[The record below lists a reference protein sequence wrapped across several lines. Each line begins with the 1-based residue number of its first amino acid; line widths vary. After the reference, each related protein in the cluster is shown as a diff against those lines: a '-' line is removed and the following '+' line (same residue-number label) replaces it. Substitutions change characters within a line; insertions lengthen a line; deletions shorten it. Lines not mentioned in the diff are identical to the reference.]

1 MRSPC
6 ACDPALTLRALLAA
20 TLLAPA
26 IAQAGWL
33 NHCADP
39 PALDAVQHD
48 RVFRFSAL
56 VRGVLDQSGH
66 RLALIARAGTDLR
79 RFGQRYLDRL
89 YTPGEIEYCL
99 RSEPDTARRLAARF
113 AAKEATLKVL
123 RPDAHWLDWRSI
135 EVVKMPGGWC
145 ELALHGTAQQLR
157 AAAGIGTLTVS
168 LSHEQNY
175 ALAVVGAA
183 VGFQTPPC

>member
-1 MRSPC
+1 MEF
-6 ACDPALTLRALLAA
+6 
-20 TLLAPA
+20 
-26 IAQAGWL
+26 
-33 NHCADP
+33 
-39 PALDAVQHD
+39 
-48 RVFRFSAL
+48 RV
-56 VRGVLDQSGH
+56 
-66 RLALIARAGTDLR
+66 GTDLVEVGRVEESLR